1 MQTST
6 FLKFVFGGIAVGLC
20 LTLGVAAE
28 PFKEPVGLQL
38 ESVNGPL
45 RKDMAATLEKVH
57 GWGFT
62 EVELVG
68 DYKLSPSALKAELA
82 EHKLKAVSAHFPYAT
97 FRDAPEKLAEEAKA
111 LGLVTIGCPSVPQ
124 HDAFDEAGCRE
135 AAEMFN
141 HAGQIMSEHGITFF
155 YHPHGYE
162 FKPFGQGTLFDL
174 LVTNTNPKY
183 VHFQMDIYWVVH
195 AGQDPIKLLKRYP
208 NRWVSMHLKDMRKGA
223 PTGIFN
229 GTINRK
235 DFVPIGQGQIDIVGA
250 MQLAHKLGVK
260 SYIIEDESNSVDTG
274 IPQSLSFLNSV
285 AW

>member
-1 MQTST
+1 MLA
-6 FLKFVFGGIAVGLC
+6 FLRLAFSGFALSLICAASV
-20 LTLGVAAE
+20 TAE
-28 PFKEPVGLQL
+28 PFKTPIGLQL
-38 ESVNGPL
+38 ESVNGGMH
-45 RKDMAATLEKVH
+45 KDMAGTLEKVH
-57 GWGFT
+57 NWGFT

-68 DYKLSPSALKAELA
+68 DYNLSPSALKAELA
-82 EHKLKAVSAHFPYAT
+82 EHKLKATSAHFPYAT
-97 FRDAPEKLAEEAKA
+97 FRDAPDKLAEEAKA
-111 LGLVTIGCPSVPQ
+111 LGLVTIGCPSLPQ
-124 HDAFDEAGCRE
+124 HDALDESGCRA

-141 HAGQIMSEHGITFF
+141 HAGQIMSEHGVKFF

-183 VHFQMDIYWVVH
+183 VHFQMDIYWIVH

-208 NRWVSMHLKDMRKGA
+208 DRWVSMHLKDMRKGA

-250 MQLAHKLGVK
+250 MKLAYKFGVK
-260 SYIIEDESNSVDTG
+260 SFIIEDESSSADTG
-274 IPQSLSFLNSV
+274 IPQSLTFLKSV
-285 AW
+285 TW